1 MILTRNI
8 SSGMYF
14 AIVSLNRTMARILV
28 LDDEK
33 LIRWSLDHILRQEG
47 HDVDVAAT
55 PDEAGRLAAANT
67 YHLILA
73 DLEVCRDRA
82 KPFFDGLS
90 KDQAGAK
97 VIIITALPLELA
109 EKVLGDFK
117 AFRIVE
123 KPFASEQIRSLVKD
137 ALI

>member
-1 MILTRNI
+1 
-8 SSGMYF
+8 
-14 AIVSLNRTMARILV
+14 MARILV

-33 LIRWSLDHILRQEG
+33 LIRWSLDHLLRQDGYE
-47 HDVDVAAT
+47 VDVAAT
-55 PDEAGRLAAANT
+55 TDEAGRLAASNK
-67 YHLILA
+67 YNLILA
-73 DLEVCRDRA
+73 DLEVCQDQA
-82 KPFFDGLS
+82 KPFFGGLS

-97 VIIITALPLELA
+97 VIIITALSPDLA
-109 EKVLGDFK
+109 EKTLGDFK